1 MNVMHMKVKHILL
14 YFIKISFSLIV
25 KLLKYT
31 WISPNQFYSCIHSSN
46 LHLLVIIVCIVT
58 VCTNF
63 CDYLVACADGERGR
77 FIVNALYKC
86 LRIAM
91 IPYVIWSR
99 KKNEKKYVLLN
110 CKMTEWFVLSLHCIR
125 FFFFVR
131 YVRRFLF
138 FGVGGGWVGW
148 IGLFIWLF
156 SFGEVGLGWSG
167 FALGTRNW
175 ADEVHLSGFIPFT
188 KKRLNFRSTIVKKN
202 HALTLK

>member
-31 WISPNQFYSCIHSSN
+31 WISPNQFSSCIHSSN

-86 LRIAM
+86 LRIAI

-99 KKNEKKYVLLN
+99 KKWKK
-110 CKMTEWFVLSLHCIR
+110 IR
-125 FFFFVR
+125 ITQLQNDWMICPVPPL
-131 YVRRFLF
+131 YKVFLF
-138 FGVGGGWVGW
+138 REICSAVSFLWGGWGLSWLDRIVYLIIFFWWGGVRVVG
-148 IGLFIWLF
+148 IC
-156 SFGEVGLGWSG
+156 
-167 FALGTRNW
+167 
-175 ADEVHLSGFIPFT
+175 
-188 KKRLNFRSTIVKKN
+188 FRD
-202 HALTLK
+202 